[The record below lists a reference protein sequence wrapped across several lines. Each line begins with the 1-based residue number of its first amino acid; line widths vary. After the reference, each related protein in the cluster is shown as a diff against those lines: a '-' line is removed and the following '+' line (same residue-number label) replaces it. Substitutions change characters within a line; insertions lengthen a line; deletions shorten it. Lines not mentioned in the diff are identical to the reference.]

1 MEFTLDST
9 ALGII
14 VAGCIAIGLVVGLMA
29 GLLMRGEEEK
39 PPRRGLVAVLHLW
52 RHKRDGSLWLQ
63 LDETVAASIDD
74 LPPEERETVTRL
86 ADEWYR
92 WLRVVPG
99 PTAPEPPSPAVA
111 PSQPPVIASDAP
123 SVTPAPAQPLP
134 KAETPEISRNPFKP
148 FQQAF
153 QQRKSVEKTTP
164 PLASSIAA
172 QIDEILQEMLDG
184 TPLEKRGIRLMEL
197 PGQGMVVLVG
207 MEKFATVNEVPYDDV
222 RKAIKIAVA
231 RWEARNERQ
240 M

>member
-1 MEFTLDST
+1 MEFTLDTT

-14 VAGCIAIGLVVGLMA
+14 VAGSIAIGLIVGLMA

-39 PPRRGLVAVLHLW
+39 PPRRGLVSVLHLW
-52 RHKRDGSLWLQ
+52 RHKRDGALWLQ
-63 LDETVAASIDD
+63 LDETVAASMDD

-92 WLRVVPG
+92 WLKVVPA
-99 PTAPEPPSPAVA
+99 PTVPEPPAPPASPSPPPVMASETPAVK
-111 PSQPPVIASDAP
+111 
-123 SVTPAPAQPLP
+123 PAPVQPLP
-134 KAETPEISRNPFKP
+134 KVETPEISRNPLKP

-153 QQRKSVEKTTP
+153 QQRKPVEKTSP
-164 PLASSIAA
+164 ASIAA
-172 QIDEILQEMLDG
+172 QVDEILQEMLEG

-207 MEKFATVNEVPYDDV
+207 VEKFTTVDEVPYDDV

-231 RWEARNERQ
+231 RWEAHNERKAR
-240 M
+240 